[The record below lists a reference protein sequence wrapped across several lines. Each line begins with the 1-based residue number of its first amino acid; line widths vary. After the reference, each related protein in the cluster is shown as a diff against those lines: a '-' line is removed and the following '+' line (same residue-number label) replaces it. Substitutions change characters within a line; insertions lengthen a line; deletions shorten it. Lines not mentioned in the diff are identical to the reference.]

1 MDGDLRLNAPRVLVS
16 GVVLGQPAGGVLRH
30 NAELLPRVARLLAE
44 RGGGLAVLEGRER
57 IQFELPREVERI
69 TSSVPAAPPIAR
81 AAAEGFALRAALE
94 AARSAGRPFQ
104 LVHTAHFPVPRS
116 IPVPF
121 TLTIHDLRALVLRD
135 ASTARR
141 VVAGPVMGGAARRAA
156 RVFTVSRA
164 TARDI
169 AARLRVPDAIVIG
182 NGGDH
187 FTPLPRRTGAGAPL
201 VHIGHLEPRKNLDV
215 VLAAMALAPQL
226 PDLELWGAAKGDE
239 AARLAEIASK
249 SGISAR
255 VHFRGPYA
263 DEDLPA
269 ILSTCAAVV
278 LPSKLEGFGIGV
290 LEAQRARAPLAIA
303 DAGALP
309 EVAGD
314 HAPRFAPDDARA
326 CAAAIRTALAF
337 DDADLDGAAARAGE
351 FTWDH
356 CARTWCDA
364 WCELMKA

>member
-1 MDGDLRLNAPRVLVS
+1 MSAPRVLVS
-16 GVVLGQPAGGVLRH
+16 GVVLGQPAGGVRRH
-30 NAELLPRVARLLAE
+30 NAELLPRIARLLAE

-57 IQFELPREVERI
+57 ITFELPREIERI
-69 TSSVPAAPPIAR
+69 ETSVPAGPPIAR

-94 AARSAGRPFQ
+94 VARNSGRPFQ

-169 AARLRVPDAIVIG
+169 VTRLRVPDAIVIG

-187 FTPLPRRTGAGAPL
+187 FTPLPRRARADAAI
-201 VHIGHLEPRKNLDV
+201 VHLGHLEPRKNLDV
-215 VLAAMALAPQL
+215 VLAALALDPRL
-226 PDLELWGAAKGDE
+226 PDLEMWGAAKGDE
-239 AARLAEIASK
+239 AERLSEMASK
-249 SGISAR
+249 LGISAR
-255 VHFRGPYA
+255 VRFRGPYA
-263 DEDLPA
+263 DEGLST

-314 HAPRFAPDDARA
+314 DTPRFAPDDARA

-337 DDADLDGAAARAGE
+337 DDGDLDRASAHAAE
-351 FTWDH
+351 FTWDR

-364 WCELMKA
+364 WCELTNA